1 MNIFTQSAGDCQIM
15 TKNFFNFFE
24 KPIDFLLAI
33 CYNKDTEKVE
43 RSCYSMANNGK
54 ISDTQANNLLREEI
68 IAKLKDFFTEQ
79 GEDFLRIA
87 QGEFCFP
94 TVDKNGEDKFIQIV
108 VKIPKGS
115 RDGEPFDGYGLAEDF
130 QMKSEEKAEKA
141 KKMAEKK
148 KAKIAKDEELRR
160 KKKENLKKA
169 KNREQVE

>member
-1 MNIFTQSAGDCQIM
+1 ME
-15 TKNFFNFFE
+15 KNFLFFS
-24 KPIDFLLAI
+24 KNLLTILFII

-160 KKKENLKKA
+160 KKKENLEKA

>member
-1 MNIFTQSAGDCQIM
+1 MNIL
-15 TKNFFNFFE
+15 K
-24 KPIDFLLAI
+24 K
-33 CYNKDTEKVE
+33 E
-43 RSCYSMANNGK
+43 RLCCSMANSSK

-130 QMKSEEKAEKA
+130 QMRSEEKAEKA

-160 KKKENLKKA
+160 KKKENLEKA